1 MIPQL
6 QVQIIPHLV
15 SKKSKNEWHLCS
27 VKKSNNGAMVSYKK
41 VVVMELSEIIR
52 RKNSGQS
59 ISEIS
64 HASGRDRKTI
74 RKYIW
79 LHSQEVKTSGEDCSL
94 SGKVLQTIVE
104 KAKKVSARQKIFE
117 QYHDE
122 IRSLLS
128 DKKNKLK
135 IKSVYE
141 VIRKR
146 HEIKETSLSSFKR
159 YVRAHNLRRKNNTTC
174 RIEQKPGHEI
184 QVDYALVG
192 KLNNPMTGR
201 KSKAYVFIGT
211 LSSSRHKYAEF
222 VFKQDQVSFVESH
235 VKMFGFF
242 GGVTKT
248 ITLDN
253 LKAGVITP
261 DLYDPKINRTYA
273 EMAEHYGCFI
283 NPCRVASPK
292 DKGKVERDVQTIRE
306 EFTKMIVLNPSLTLM
321 EANYKIKEWLKNEY
335 GKRKHGTTQLPPF
348 DFFKEEESPNLISLP
363 VDAYEISEWK
373 NAKVHPDCFI
383 QVNKKSYSVP
393 YQYVGKTLNVK
404 IKSRMIE
411 IYCNEELIKEH
422 LIPKNNRQT
431 DYDDF
436 PENVSKALSGNLPS
450 YLMREAEKISGKNL
464 KELIEKLLTPHAFIN
479 LRRAQ
484 GIIAV
489 ARGYS
494 RHIVESAAAASL
506 TELTSYHPKKFKKII
521 IRLLA
526 EQEENTS
533 PLKISELTM
542 QFVRPMNYFTN

>member
-1 MIPQL
+1 
-6 QVQIIPHLV
+6 
-15 SKKSKNEWHLCS
+15 
-27 VKKSNNGAMVSYKK
+27 
-41 VVVMELSEIIR
+41 MELSEIIR
-52 RKNSGQS
+52 RKSSGQS

-64 HASGRDRKTI
+64 QASGRDRKTI
-74 RKYIW
+74 RKYIS
-79 LHSQEVKTSGEDCSL
+79 LHTEELKVSVEGAVL

-104 KAKKVSARQKIFE
+104 KTRKGSSRQKIFE
-117 QYHDE
+117 PYQEE
-122 IRSLLS
+122 IKSLLS

-141 VIRKR
+141 VIKKR

-159 YVRAHNLRRKNNTTC
+159 YIMAHNLRRENYTTC

-192 KLNNPMTGR
+192 KLINPMTGR
-201 KSKAYVFIGT
+201 KAKAYVFIGT

-222 VFKQDQVSFVESH
+222 VFKQDQKSFVESH
-235 VKMFGFF
+235 VKMFKFF

-248 ITLDN
+248 IALDN
-253 LKAGVITP
+253 LKAGVIKP
-261 DLYDPKINRTYA
+261 DLYDPKINRSYA

-306 EFTKMIVLNPSLTLM
+306 EFTKMLVLNPSLRLS
-321 EANYKIKEWLKNEY
+321 EANYKIKDWLINEY
-335 GKRKHGTTQLPPF
+335 GKRKHGTTQLQPF
-348 DFFKEEESPNLISLP
+348 DFFKEVESPCLISLP

-373 NAKVHPDCFI
+373 QAKVHPDCFI

-393 YQYVGKTLNVK
+393 YQYVGKTLDVK
-404 IKSRMIE
+404 AKSKMVE
-411 IYCNEELIKEH
+411 IYYKEELIKQH

-436 PENVSKALSGNLPS
+436 PENVGKALDGNLPS
-450 YLMREAEKISGKNL
+450 YLLRESEKISGNNL
-464 KELIEKLLTPHAFIN
+464 RELIEKLLRPHAFIN

-484 GIIAV
+484 GIIAI

-494 RHIVESAAAASL
+494 RDIVEKAAAVSL
-506 TELTSYHPKKFKKII
+506 SELTSYHPKEFKKII

-533 PLKISELTM
+533 PLRLSEMTM
-542 QFVRPMNYFTN
+542 QFVRAMNYFTN

>member
-1 MIPQL
+1 
-6 QVQIIPHLV
+6 
-15 SKKSKNEWHLCS
+15 
-27 VKKSNNGAMVSYKK
+27 
-41 VVVMELSEIIR
+41 MELSEIIR
-52 RKNSGQS
+52 RKSSGQS

-64 HASGRDRKTI
+64 QASGRDRKTI

-79 LHSQEVKTSGEDCSL
+79 LHSEEVKARGEDSVL
-94 SGKVLQTIVE
+94 SGKILQTIVE
-104 KAKKVSARQKIFE
+104 KTRKSSARQKIFE
-117 QYHDE
+117 PYHEE
-122 IRSLLS
+122 IKALLS

-141 VIRKR
+141 VIQKR
-146 HEIKETSLSSFKR
+146 HEIKESSLSSFKR
-159 YVRAHNLRRKNNTTC
+159 YVRSSNLRRENYTTC

-192 KLNNPMTGR
+192 KLINPMTE
-201 KSKAYVFIGT
+201 KKAKAYVFIGT

-222 VFKQDQVSFVESH
+222 VFKQDQKSFVESH
-235 VKMFGFF
+235 VKMFKFF

-253 LKAGVITP
+253 LKAGVIKP
-261 DLYDPKINRTYA
+261 DLYDPKINRTYS

-306 EFTKMIVLNPSLTLM
+306 EFTKMLVLNPSLRLS
-321 EANYKIKEWLKNEY
+321 EANYKIKDWLINEY
-335 GKRKHGTTQLPPF
+335 GKRKHGTTQLQPF
-348 DFFKEEESPNLISLP
+348 DFFTEVESPCLISLP

-373 NAKVHPDCFI
+373 QAKVHPDCFI

-393 YQYVGKTLNVK
+393 YQYVGKTLDVK
-404 IKSRMIE
+404 VKSKMVE
-411 IYCNEELIKEH
+411 IYYKEELIKEH

-436 PENVSKALSGNLPS
+436 PENVGKALDGNLPS
-450 YLMREAEKISGKNL
+450 YLLREAEKISGKNL
-464 KELIEKLLTPHAFIN
+464 RELIEKLLTPHAFIN

-484 GIIAV
+484 GIIAI

-494 RHIVESAAAASL
+494 RDIVEVAAAVSL
-506 TELTSYHPKKFKKII
+506 SELTSFHPKEFKKII
-521 IRLLA
+521 LRLLT
-526 EQEENTS
+526 EQQENAS
-533 PLKISELTM
+533 PLKLSEMTM
-542 QFVRPMNYFTN
+542 QFVRPMNYFANPKEITM

>member
-1 MIPQL
+1 
-6 QVQIIPHLV
+6 
-15 SKKSKNEWHLCS
+15 
-27 VKKSNNGAMVSYKK
+27 
-41 VVVMELSEIIR
+41 MELSEIIR
-52 RKNSGQS
+52 RKSSGQS

-64 HASGRDRKTI
+64 QASGRDRKTI
-74 RKYIW
+74 RKYIS
-79 LHSQEVKTSGEDCSL
+79 LHTEELKVSVEGAVL

-104 KAKKVSARQKIFE
+104 KTRKGSSRQKIFE
-117 QYHDE
+117 PYQEE
-122 IRSLLS
+122 IKSLLS

-141 VIRKR
+141 VIKKR

-159 YVRAHNLRRKNNTTC
+159 YIMAHNLRRENYTTC

-192 KLNNPMTGR
+192 KLINPMTGR
-201 KSKAYVFIGT
+201 KAKAYVFIGT

-222 VFKQDQVSFVESH
+222 VFKQDQKSFVESH
-235 VKMFGFF
+235 VKMFKFF

-248 ITLDN
+248 IALDN
-253 LKAGVITP
+253 LKAGVIKP
-261 DLYDPKINRTYA
+261 DLYDPKINRSYA

-306 EFTKMIVLNPSLTLM
+306 EFTKMLVLNPSLRLS
-321 EANYKIKEWLKNEY
+321 EANYKIKDWLINEY
-335 GKRKHGTTQLPPF
+335 GKRKHGTTQLQPF
-348 DFFKEEESPNLISLP
+348 DFFKEVESPCLISLP

-373 NAKVHPDCFI
+373 QAKVHPDCFI

-393 YQYVGKTLNVK
+393 YQYVGKTLDVK
-404 IKSRMIE
+404 AKSKMVE
-411 IYCNEELIKEH
+411 IYYKEELIKQH

-436 PENVSKALSGNLPS
+436 PENVGKALDGNLPS
-450 YLMREAEKISGKNL
+450 YLLRESEKISGNNL
-464 KELIEKLLTPHAFIN
+464 RELIEKLLRPHAFIN

-484 GIIAV
+484 GIIAI

-494 RHIVESAAAASL
+494 RDIVEKAAAVSL
-506 TELTSYHPKKFKKII
+506 SELTSYHPKEFKKII

-533 PLKISELTM
+533 PLRLSEMTM

>member
-1 MIPQL
+1 
-6 QVQIIPHLV
+6 
-15 SKKSKNEWHLCS
+15 
-27 VKKSNNGAMVSYKK
+27 
-41 VVVMELSEIIR
+41 MELSEIIR
-52 RKNSGQS
+52 RKSSGQS

-64 HASGRDRKTI
+64 QASGRDRKTI
-74 RKYIW
+74 RKYIS
-79 LHSQEVKTSGEDCSL
+79 LHTEELKVSVEGAVL

-104 KAKKVSARQKIFE
+104 KTRKGSSRQKIFE
-117 QYHDE
+117 PYQEE
-122 IRSLLS
+122 IKSLLS

-141 VIRKR
+141 VIKKR

-159 YVRAHNLRRKNNTTC
+159 YIMAHNLRRENYTTC

-192 KLNNPMTGR
+192 KLINPMTGR
-201 KSKAYVFIGT
+201 KAKAYVFIGT

-222 VFKQDQVSFVESH
+222 VFKQDQKSFVESH
-235 VKMFGFF
+235 VKMFKFF

-248 ITLDN
+248 IALDN
-253 LKAGVITP
+253 LKAGVIKP
-261 DLYDPKINRTYA
+261 DLYDPKINRSYA

-306 EFTKMIVLNPSLTLM
+306 EFTKMLVLNPSLRLS
-321 EANYKIKEWLKNEY
+321 EANYKIKDWLINEY
-335 GKRKHGTTQLPPF
+335 GKRKHGTTQLQPF
-348 DFFKEEESPNLISLP
+348 DFFKEVESPCLISLP

-373 NAKVHPDCFI
+373 QAKVHPDCFI
-383 QVNKKSYSVP
+383 QANKKSYSVP
-393 YQYVGKTLNVK
+393 YQYVGKTLDVK
-404 IKSRMIE
+404 AKSKMVE
-411 IYCNEELIKEH
+411 IYYKEELIKQH

-436 PENVSKALSGNLPS
+436 PENVGKALDGNLPS
-450 YLMREAEKISGKNL
+450 YLLRESEKISGNNL
-464 KELIEKLLTPHAFIN
+464 RELIEKLLRPHAFIN

-484 GIIAV
+484 GIIAI

-494 RHIVESAAAASL
+494 RDIVEKAAAVSL
-506 TELTSYHPKKFKKII
+506 SELTSYHPKEFKKII

-533 PLKISELTM
+533 PLRLSEMTM